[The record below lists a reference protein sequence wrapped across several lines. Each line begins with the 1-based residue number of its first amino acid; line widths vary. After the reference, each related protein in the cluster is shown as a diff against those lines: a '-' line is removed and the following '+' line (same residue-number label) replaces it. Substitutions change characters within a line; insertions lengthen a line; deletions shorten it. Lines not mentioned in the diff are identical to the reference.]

1 MKQIKLFGDVG
12 SFGSPLEVKL
22 DKTDEK
28 KRFDEVE
35 EIWSKGIK
43 GERFDVKT
51 FMFLSGE

>member
-22 DKTDEK
+22 DKTDEER
-28 KRFDEVE
+28 RFNEVE

-43 GERFDVKT
+43 GERFDVRT
-51 FMFLSGE
+51 FMFLRGE

>member
-1 MKQIKLFGDVG
+1 MKQIKLFGDVS
-12 SFGSPLEVKL
+12 SFSNPLEVKL